1 MSSPCPVRTSRLH
14 PVDTAIVIGKVST
27 YVVNDSMHEN
37 LMANLSV
44 VEDGEEVIVK

>member
-1 MSSPCPVRTSRLH
+1 VSSPCPLRTSRLP